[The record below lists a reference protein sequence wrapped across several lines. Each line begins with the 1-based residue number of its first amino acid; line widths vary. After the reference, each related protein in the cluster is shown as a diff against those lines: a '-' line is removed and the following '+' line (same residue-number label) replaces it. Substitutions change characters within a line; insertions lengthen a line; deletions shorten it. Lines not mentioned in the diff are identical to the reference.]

1 MPLNITNEDYEMMI
15 LEKIKPMEPFI
26 MEVIEEIERR
36 FPSYEEGFC
45 FIEDNATD
53 EYIRYFMLKIYE
65 VRNKNI

>member
-45 FIEDNATD
+45 FIEDNASD